1 MPVPGLQP
9 HLVLG
14 VRLQGEEHVAGRL
27 PVVPGVEAEGRGG
40 GQGGLEVD
48 VGQDDVVPPAPG
60 VVHCTVVLPENHLKF
75 VCKNNILRTNWQ
87 KE

>member
-27 PVVPGVEAEGRGG
+27 PVGPGVEAEGVG

-60 VVHCTVVLPENHLKF
+60 VITSAGLLPDKITSSLF
-75 VCKNNILRTNWQ
+75 VKIIY
-87 KE
+87 

>member
-27 PVVPGVEAEGRGG
+27 PVGPGVEAEGVG